1 MEIVLSRILCMWMLF
16 VFLCIGLLYNNMD
29 DKMHLFFKFGPN
41 NTFYIIGININNYEK
56 YLCVAFYCFA
66 NSIARCVMI
75 NLLQPWLINQV
86 QDKSKEKTSA
96 ITLTAYQINSVVK
109 IYAWVDW
116 FIYMKLLFSQ
126 IDIFIIEIG
135 ADVIVS
141 NIAVYYYL
149 RNKSEINNEMHLIID
164 SV

>member
-1 MEIVLSRILCMWMLF
+1 M
-16 VFLCIGLLYNNMD
+16 CIGLLYNNMD
-29 DKMHLFFKFGPN
+29 SKMHLFFKFGPN
-41 NTFYIIGININNYEK
+41 NTFYIIGINIDNYEK

>member
-1 MEIVLSRILCMWMLF
+1 
-16 VFLCIGLLYNNMD
+16 
-29 DKMHLFFKFGPN
+29 MHLFFKFGPN
-41 NTFYIIGININNYEK
+41 NTFYIIGINIDNYEK

>member
-86 QDKSKEKTSA
+86 QDKSKEKTSE

-141 NIAVYYYL
+141 NIVVYYYL

>member
-1 MEIVLSRILCMWMLF
+1 MEVVLSRILCMWILF
-16 VFLCIGLLYNNMD
+16 IFMCIGLLYNNMD
-29 DKMHLFFKFGPN
+29 SKMHLFFKFGPN
-41 NTFYIIGININNYEK
+41 NTFYIIGINIDNYEK

>member
-1 MEIVLSRILCMWMLF
+1 MEIILSRILCTWMLF
-16 VFLCIGLLYNNMD
+16 IFLCIGLLYNNMD
-29 DKMHLFFKFGPN
+29 NKMHLFFKFGPN
-41 NTFYIIGININNYEK
+41 DTFYVIGINIDNYEK
-56 YLCVAFYCFA
+56 YICVAFYCFA
-66 NSIARCVMI
+66 NSIARCVMM

-96 ITLTAYQINSVVK
+96 ITLTAYQINTVVK

-126 IDIFIIEIG
+126 IDIFMIEIG

-141 NIAVYYYL
+141 NVAVYYYL
-149 RNKSEINNEMHLIID
+149 HSPIIKD
-164 SV
+164 NPAIEFV

>member
-1 MEIVLSRILCMWMLF
+1 MEVILSRILSTWILF
-16 VFLCIGLLYNNMD
+16 IFICIGLLYNNMD
-29 DKMHLFFKFGPN
+29 SNMHLFFKFGPN
-41 NTFYIIGININNYEK
+41 DTFYVIGINIDNYEK
-56 YLCVAFYCFA
+56 YICIAFYCFA
-66 NSIARCVMI
+66 NSIARCIMVNI
-75 NLLQPWLINQV
+75 LQPWLINSV
-86 QDKSKEKTSA
+86 QDISKEKY
-96 ITLTAYQINSVVK
+96 TLQKSIAYQINTVIK

-141 NIAVYYYL
+141 NAAVYYYL
-149 RNKSEINNEMHLIID
+149 HNKSGTINEKNLIMD

>member
-86 QDKSKEKTSA
+86 QDKSKEKTSE

>member
-1 MEIVLSRILCMWMLF
+1 
-16 VFLCIGLLYNNMD
+16 MD

>member
-1 MEIVLSRILCMWMLF
+1 
-16 VFLCIGLLYNNMD
+16 MD

-86 QDKSKEKTSA
+86 QDKSKEKTSE